1 MKSILMFFALIIA
14 FAPSFANNDE
24 DDKNVLLLKTLVQNL
39 NGGHFSPQV
48 IDDGFSEKIYNE
60 YLGRID
66 VNKRFLTADD
76 IKKLE
81 KYKYKIDDEIEAS
94 EYEFFDFASVLLNK
108 RIENARA
115 FYKDILDEPFDFN
128 VNEKF
133 ESDAD
138 KIEYASNEKE
148 LEERWRLTL
157 KYQTLANVY
166 SMKRAQDKR
175 LEKANESEKTKVE
188 KAPTN
193 EVEMAPNNQFP
204 TDEFPTDEMEEVEEE
219 VEEVEEEAENMTF
232 EEMEEKAR
240 KKVKKSYDDMYE
252 RLEKLNKSDRLS
264 VFINTITGLYDPHTN
279 YYPPRDKENFDIQMS
294 GKLEGIGARLQDKD
308 GYITVSEVVPGG
320 PAAKQEQLEAEDK
333 ITKVAQGKDV
343 AVDIVGMRIDD
354 AVQMIRGK
362 KGTEVRLTVQKIDG
376 TVKIIPIIR
385 DVVELEESFA
395 KSVIIEN
402 TELGN
407 RVGLIHLPRF
417 YIDFNDPNGRM
428 SAADVEIEVKK
439 LMAENVD
446 GIIIDLRNNG
456 GGSLE
461 EVVRMVG
468 MFIEDGP
475 IVQVKAKE
483 GKATIYKDRVPGV
496 IYEGPLAIMVN
507 NFSASSSEILAAA
520 IQDYKR
526 GVVIGSES
534 TFGKGTVQRFTNLD
548 RSVPVE
554 MAALKPIGSLK
565 LTTHKFYRV
574 NGGATQLK
582 GVNPDIVLP
591 DAFSFIDIGEKE
603 NDYAMKWSE
612 IEPANYQPLAGNL
625 LKLSDA
631 KVKSKLRVAQSKE
644 FALIK
649 EDAMRRKESMDQ
661 TSFALNYDAY
671 EKFRIERE
679 EVAKKYK
686 NIVKPFDHIEVSTLD
701 ADMKKFK
708 SDEDKKA
715 KLEKWYKQLK
725 KDIYLE
731 ETTKIMSEI

>member
-1 MKSILMFFALIIA
+1 MNMKSIVMFLALIIA
-14 FAPSFANNDE
+14 FVPSFANNNDE

-39 NGGHFSPQV
+39 NSGHFSPQS
-48 IDDGFSEKIYNE
+48 IDDDFSEKVYNK
-60 YLGRID
+60 YLERID
-66 VNKRFLTADD
+66 VNKRFLTKDD
-76 IKKLE
+76 VENLE
-81 KYKYKIDDEIEAS
+81 KYKFKIDDEIEAS
-94 EYEFFDFASVLLNK
+94 NYEFFDYASK
-108 RIENARA
+108 
-115 FYKDILDEPFDFN
+115 ILDDRINDTKGFYSEILDKPFDFN
-128 VNEKF
+128 MVENF
-133 ESDAD
+133 ESDAE
-138 KIEYASNEKE
+138 KINYVSNTKQ
-148 LEERWRLTL
+148 LKERWRQTL
-157 KYQTLANVY
+157 KYQTIARVY

-175 LEKANESEKTKVE
+175 LAKAAEIEEGKLDGAT
-188 KAPTN
+188 TN
-193 EVEMAPNNQFP
+193 
-204 TDEFPTDEMEEVEEE
+204 DEVEEE
-219 VEEVEEEAENMTF
+219 EEEIMEDEEAEDLTF
-232 EEMEEKAR
+232 DQMEEKAR
-240 KKVKKSYDDMYE
+240 EKVKKSYDDMYE
-252 RLEKLNKSDRLS
+252 RLEKLNKADRLN

-279 YYPPRDKENFDIQMS
+279 YYPPKDKENFDIQMS
-294 GKLEGIGARLQDKD
+294 GTLEGIGARLQDKE

-320 PAAKQEQLEAEDK
+320 PAAKQGQLEAEDK
-333 ITKVAQGKDV
+333 ITKVAQAKDE
-343 AVDIVGMRIDD
+343 AIDIVGMRIDD

-376 TVKIIPIIR
+376 TIKIIPIIR

-407 RVGLIHLPRF
+407 RLGLIHLPRF

-468 MFIEDGP
+468 MFIDDGP

-496 IYEGPLAIMVN
+496 LYDGPLAIMVN

-548 RSVPVE
+548 RSVPVA
-554 MAALKPIGSLK
+554 MAGLKPIGSLK

-582 GVNPDIVLP
+582 GVIPDIVLP
-591 DAFSFIDIGEKE
+591 DAFSFIEIGEKE

-612 IEPANYQPLAGNL
+612 IEPVNYEPLAGSL
-625 LKLSDA
+625 IKLSDA
-631 KVKSKLRVAQSKE
+631 KVKSKMRVAQSEE
-644 FALIK
+644 FALIR
-649 EDAMRRKESMDQ
+649 EDAKRRKESMDQ
-661 TSFALNYDAY
+661 TAYSLNFNDY
-671 EKFRIERE
+671 EKFRIDRE

-686 NIVKPFDHIEVSTLD
+686 NIVKPFDYIKVSTLD
-701 ADMKKFK
+701 ADLKKYK
-708 SDEDKKA
+708 TDEDKLEKQ
-715 KLEKWYKQLK
+715 EKWYKQLK

>member
-1 MKSILMFFALIIA
+1 MFLALIIA
-14 FAPSFANNDE
+14 FVPSFANNNDE

-39 NGGHFSPQV
+39 NSGHFSPQS
-48 IDDGFSEKIYNE
+48 IDDDFSEKVYNK
-60 YLGRID
+60 YLERID
-66 VNKRFLTADD
+66 VNKRFLTKDD
-76 IKKLE
+76 VENLE
-81 KYKYKIDDEIEAS
+81 KYKFKIDDEIEAS
-94 EYEFFDFASVLLNK
+94 NYEFFDYASK
-108 RIENARA
+108 
-115 FYKDILDEPFDFN
+115 ILDDRINDTKGFYSEILDKPFDFN
-128 VNEKF
+128 MVENF
-133 ESDAD
+133 ESDAE
-138 KIEYASNEKE
+138 KINYVSNTKQ
-148 LEERWRLTL
+148 LKERWRQTL
-157 KYQTLANVY
+157 KYQTIARVY

-175 LEKANESEKTKVE
+175 LAKAAEIEEGKLDGAT
-188 KAPTN
+188 TN
-193 EVEMAPNNQFP
+193 
-204 TDEFPTDEMEEVEEE
+204 DEVEEE
-219 VEEVEEEAENMTF
+219 EEEIMEDEEAEDLTF
-232 EEMEEKAR
+232 DQMEEKAR
-240 KKVKKSYDDMYE
+240 EKVKKSYDDMYE
-252 RLEKLNKSDRLS
+252 RLEKLNKADRLN

-279 YYPPRDKENFDIQMS
+279 YYPPKDKENFDIQMS
-294 GKLEGIGARLQDKD
+294 GTLEGIGARLQDKE

-320 PAAKQEQLEAEDK
+320 PAAKQGQLEAEDK
-333 ITKVAQGKDV
+333 ITKVAQAKDE
-343 AVDIVGMRIDD
+343 AIDIVGMRIDD

-376 TVKIIPIIR
+376 TIKIIPIIR

-407 RVGLIHLPRF
+407 RLGLIHLPRF

-468 MFIEDGP
+468 MFIDDGP

-496 IYEGPLAIMVN
+496 LYDGPLAIMVN

-548 RSVPVE
+548 RSVPVA
-554 MAALKPIGSLK
+554 MAGLKPIGSLK

-582 GVNPDIVLP
+582 GVIPDIVLP
-591 DAFSFIDIGEKE
+591 DAFSFIEIGEKE

-612 IEPANYQPLAGNL
+612 IEPVNYEPLAGSL
-625 LKLSDA
+625 IKLSDA
-631 KVKSKLRVAQSKE
+631 KVKSKMRVAQSEE
-644 FALIK
+644 FALIR
-649 EDAMRRKESMDQ
+649 EDAKRRKESMDQ
-661 TSFALNYDAY
+661 TAYSLNFNDY
-671 EKFRIERE
+671 EKFRIDRE

-686 NIVKPFDHIEVSTLD
+686 NIVKPFDYIKVSTLD
-701 ADMKKFK
+701 ADLKKYK
-708 SDEDKKA
+708 TDEDKLEKQ
-715 KLEKWYKQLK
+715 EKWYKQLK